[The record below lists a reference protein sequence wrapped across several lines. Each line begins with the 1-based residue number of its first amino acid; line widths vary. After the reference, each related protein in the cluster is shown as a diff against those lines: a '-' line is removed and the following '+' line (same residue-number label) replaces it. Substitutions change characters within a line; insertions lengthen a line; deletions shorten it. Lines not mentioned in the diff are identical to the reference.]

1 MNKIKEL
8 EQKVKELQE
17 EISKIKNEET
27 PIKWEPK
34 RGEKYCFLAD
44 CGSSCLCTWLDD
56 ERDDWRYNNL
66 KLFKTIEECEQ
77 YRKFIE
83 DVNKYK
89 WEFTEEEWK
98 NSNDKYFIY
107 HDYDSDALETCCDV
121 SERTM
126 GCVYFKTEEDAQYII
141 DNYKE
146 EILKGWL

>member
-1 MNKIKEL
+1 MRYMRVKIRWK
-8 EQKVKELQE
+8 
-17 EISKIKNEET
+17 
-27 PIKWEPK
+27 PK
-34 RGEKYCFLAD
+34 RGEKYYFLAD

-66 KLFKTIEECEQ
+66 KLFKTEEECEQ

-89 WEFTEEEWK
+89 WEFTDEDWEQD
-98 NSNDKYFIY
+98 NYKYLICY
-107 HDYDSDALETCCDV
+107 DYGFDCYGIDNCIDEK
-121 SERTM
+121 EF